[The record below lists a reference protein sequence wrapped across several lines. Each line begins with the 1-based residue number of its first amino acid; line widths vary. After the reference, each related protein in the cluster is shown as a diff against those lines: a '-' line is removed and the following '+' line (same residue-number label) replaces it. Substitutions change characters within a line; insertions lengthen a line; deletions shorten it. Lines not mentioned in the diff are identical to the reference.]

1 MITLN
6 LSYFLGHALCL
17 NFFFPDF
24 VLTLEDDN
32 YGLKPPTFK
41 TTTFPESSGHQ
52 LAYGTTLNR
61 SYLFK
66 ILSNLRFSFPS
77 FPCFL
82 ARSSLCDRRPLAKT
96 LKLAVWAFSL
106 IFLHDSKLFV
116 IDIYQNMPIS
126 LISTPFDHFQLRL
139 TLAVNPN
146 LILEPCL
153 MVLIQ
158 LTVKL
163 ERCRKLLVNYKED
176 ERHHLLYCASGL
188 VVRQPRSSEQRTV
201 T

>member
-52 LAYGTTLNR
+52 LAYGTTLDR

-77 FPCFL
+77 FPCFQQR
-82 ARSSLCDRRPLAKT
+82 APYVADIPL
-96 LKLAVWAFSL
+96 LK
-106 IFLHDSKLFV
+106 H
-116 IDIYQNMPIS
+116 
-126 LISTPFDHFQLRL
+126 
-139 TLAVNPN
+139 
-146 LILEPCL
+146 
-153 MVLIQ
+153 
-158 LTVKL
+158 
-163 ERCRKLLVNYKED
+163 
-176 ERHHLLYCASGL
+176 
-188 VVRQPRSSEQRTV
+188 
-201 T
+201 